1 MRKPVEIDSEEDGP
15 VIARAAAI
23 DVAKASGMVCT
34 RVPHASK
41 PGRKVTKVWEVD
53 AATDAIVELAGYLAA
68 LGIERVVLEAT
79 GDYWRCWYYLLSAA
93 GLECWLVNARDVKN
107 APGRP
112 KTDKLDAVWL
122 CKLNEKNMV
131 RRSFVP
137 AEPMRQVRDWTRDRF
152 DLVADRTRVRQRVEK
167 LLEDALLK
175 MSVVITDIFGVS
187 GRAIMA
193 ALIGGQRDPAK
204 LVALAVPRI
213 IKNKRAALTQALTG
227 RFTGHHA
234 ARLEMLLAQHDQLT
248 ALIDQVT
255 AQIDQAITA
264 LPPAPASDSTSGP
277 GTPAGDP
284 SGPGTAAASDAYL
297 SAVQRLC
304 EIPGIGPEIARSII
318 GEIGLDVTGV
328 FGTAQR
334 LCSWA
339 KVSPRTVQSGAT
351 KRSGKTGK
359 GNFYL
364 KSGLGQAATGAAK
377 TGTFLG
383 ERYRRLV
390 KRMPKAKAKTAIARS
405 ILVIVFELLADPTKR
420 FQDLGPGHYAKRMD
434 TGRRTTKLTDELR
447 ALGWSVTL
455 TPLAA

>member
-1 MRKPVEIDSEEDGP
+1 MRKPVEIDSDDDGP

-23 DVAKASGMVCT
+23 DVAKATGMICT

-53 AATDAIVELAGYLAA
+53 ATTAAIIELAGHLTA

-79 GDYWRCWYYLLSAA
+79 GDYWRCWHYLLSSA

-107 APGRP
+107 VPGRP
-112 KTDKLDAVWL
+112 KSDKLDAVWL

-193 ALIGGQRDPAK
+193 ALIDGQRDPAE
-204 LVALAVPRI
+204 LAALAVPRI
-213 IKNKRAALTQALTG
+213 IKNKRGALEQALTG

-255 AQIDQAITA
+255 TRIDQAITA
-264 LPPAPASDSTSGP
+264 LPPAPPADPASGP
-277 GTPAGDP
+277 GTPAAG
-284 SGPGTAAASDAYL
+284 DAYL
-297 SAVQRLC
+297 SAVERLC

-328 FGTAQR
+328 FGTATR

-339 KVSPRTVQSGAT
+339 KVAPRTVQSGAS

-377 TGTFLG
+377 TDTFLG

-405 ILVIVFELLADPTKR
+405 ILVIVFELLADPAKR
-420 FQDLGPGHYAKRMD
+420 YKDLGSGHYAKRMD
-434 TGRRTTKLTDELR
+434 TGRRTSKLTSELR
-447 ALGWSVTL
+447 ALGWEVTL
-455 TPLAA
+455 APLTA

>member
-1 MRKPVEIDSEEDGP
+1 VRKPVEIDSDDDGP

-23 DVAKASGMVCT
+23 DVAKATGMICT

-41 PGRKVTKVWEVD
+41 PDRKVTKVWEVD
-53 AATDAIVELAGYLAA
+53 ATTAAIIELAGHLTA

-79 GDYWRCWYYLLSAA
+79 GDYWRCWHYLLSSA

-107 APGRP
+107 VPGRP
-112 KTDKLDAVWL
+112 KSDKLDAVWL

-193 ALIGGQRDPAK
+193 ALIDGQRDPAE
-204 LVALAVPRI
+204 LAALAVPRI
-213 IKNKRAALTQALTG
+213 IKNKRGALEQALTG

-248 ALIDQVT
+248 TLIDQVT
-255 AQIDQAITA
+255 TRIDQAITA
-264 LPPAPASDSTSGP
+264 LPPAPPADPASGP
-277 GTPAGDP
+277 GTPAAG
-284 SGPGTAAASDAYL
+284 DAYL
-297 SAVQRLC
+297 SAVERLC

-328 FGTAQR
+328 FGTATR

-339 KVSPRTVQSGAT
+339 KVAPRTVQSGAS

-377 TGTFLG
+377 TDTFLG

-405 ILVIVFELLADPTKR
+405 ILVIVFELLADPAKR
-420 FQDLGPGHYAKRMD
+420 YKDLGSGHYAKRMD
-434 TGRRTTKLTDELR
+434 TGRRTARLTGELR
-447 ALGWSVTL
+447 ALGWEVTL
-455 TPLAA
+455 APLTA

>member
-1 MRKPVEIDSEEDGP
+1 MRKPVEIDSDDDGP
-15 VIARAAAI
+15 VIARAGAI
-23 DVAKASGMVCT
+23 DVAKATGMVCT
-34 RVPHASK
+34 RVPHATK
-41 PGRKVTKVWEVD
+41 PGRKVTRVWEVQATT
-53 AATDAIVELAGYLAA
+53 AAIMELAGHLAG

-79 GDYWRCWYYLLSAA
+79 SDYWRCWHYLLSAA
-93 GLECWLVNARDVKN
+93 GIECWLVNAREVKN
-107 APGRP
+107 VPGRP
-112 KTDKLDAVWL
+112 KSDKLDAVWL

-131 RRSFVP
+131 RPSFVP

-193 ALIGGQRDPAK
+193 ALISGQRDPAG

-213 IKNKRAALTQALTG
+213 IKNKQAALEQALTG
-227 RFTGHHA
+227 RFTDHHA
-234 ARLEMLLAQHDQLT
+234 ARLEILLAQHGQLS

-255 AQIDQAITA
+255 TQIDQAITA
-264 LPPAPASDSTSGP
+264 LAHLPAADPATRP
-277 GTPAGDP
+277 GYPADP
-284 SGPGTAAASDAYL
+284 GGEACL
-297 SAVQRLC
+297 SAIERLC
-304 EIPGIGPEIARSII
+304 EIPGIGPDTARSII
-318 GEIGLDVTGV
+318 GEIGLQVTEV
-328 FGTAQR
+328 FGTAQQ

-351 KRSGKTGK
+351 RRSGKTGK

-377 TGTFLG
+377 TDTFLG

-390 KRMPKAKAKTAIARS
+390 RRMPKAKAKTAIARS

-420 FQDLGPGHYAKRMD
+420 YKDLGPDHYAKRLD
-434 TGRRTTKLTDELR
+434 TGRRTAKLTGELR

>member
-1 MRKPVEIDSEEDGP
+1 MRKPVEIDSDDDGP

-23 DVAKASGMVCT
+23 DVAKATGMICT

-41 PGRKVTKVWEVD
+41 PDRKVTKVWEVD
-53 AATDAIVELAGYLAA
+53 ATTAAIIELAGHLTA

-79 GDYWRCWYYLLSAA
+79 GDYWRCWHYLLSSA

-107 APGRP
+107 VPGRP
-112 KTDKLDAVWL
+112 KSDKLDAVWL

-193 ALIGGQRDPAK
+193 ALIDGQRDPAE
-204 LVALAVPRI
+204 LAALAVPRI
-213 IKNKRAALTQALTG
+213 IKNKRGALEQALTG

-234 ARLEMLLAQHDQLT
+234 ARLEMLLTQHDQLT

-255 AQIDQAITA
+255 TRIDQAITA
-264 LPPAPASDSTSGP
+264 LPPAPPADPASGP
-277 GTPAGDP
+277 GTPAAG
-284 SGPGTAAASDAYL
+284 DAYL
-297 SAVQRLC
+297 SAVERLC

-328 FGTAQR
+328 FGTARR

-339 KVSPRTVQSGAT
+339 KVAPRTVQSGAS

-364 KSGLGQAATGAAK
+364 KSGLGQAATSAAK
-377 TGTFLG
+377 TDTFLG
-383 ERYRRLV
+383 ERYRRLI

-405 ILVIVFELLADPTKR
+405 ILVIVFELLADPAKR
-420 FQDLGPGHYAKRMD
+420 YKDLGSGHYAKRMD
-434 TGRRTTKLTDELR
+434 TGRRTARLTGELR
-447 ALGWSVTL
+447 ALGWEVTL
-455 TPLAA
+455 APLTA

>member
-1 MRKPVEIDSEEDGP
+1 MATSGP
-15 VIARAAAI
+15 PARDLSAPRNGRLRAPSARALA
-23 DVAKASGMVCT
+23 CT
-34 RVPHASK
+34 RVPHVSK
-41 PGRKVTKVWEVD
+41 PGRKVTKVWEAD
-53 AATDAIVELAGYLAA
+53 ATTAAIMELAGHLTGQ
-68 LGIERVVLEAT
+68 GIERVVLEAT
-79 GDYWRCWYYLLSAA
+79 GDYWRCWHYLLSAA
-93 GLECWLVNARDVKN
+93 GIECWLVNARDAKN
-107 APGRP
+107 VPDRP
-112 KTDKLDAVWL
+112 KSDKLDAVWL

-131 RRSFVP
+131 RPSFVP

-193 ALIGGQRDPAK
+193 ALIGGQRDPDE

-213 IKNKRAALTQALTG
+213 IKTKRAALERALTG

-234 ARLEMLLAQHDQLT
+234 ARLAILLTQHDQLS

-255 AQIDQAITA
+255 TQIDQAIATLARPPSATA
-264 LPPAPASDSTSGP
+264 
-277 GTPAGDP
+277 GTGDE
-284 SGPGTAAASDAYL
+284 DCL
-297 SAVQRLC
+297 SAIERLC
-304 EIPGIGPEIARSII
+304 EIPGIGPDTARSII
-318 GEIGLDVTGV
+318 GEIGLDVTAV
-328 FGTAQR
+328 FGTARQ

-339 KVSPRTVQSGAT
+339 KVTPRTVQSGAT
-351 KRSGKTGK
+351 RRSGKTGK

-377 TGTFLG
+377 TDTFLG
-383 ERYRRLV
+383 GRYRRLV

-405 ILVIVFELLADPTKR
+405 ILVIVFELLADPAKR
-420 FQDLGPGHYAKRMD
+420 YKDLGPDHYAKRLD
-434 TGRRTTKLTDELR
+434 TGRRTAKLTGELR

>member
-1 MRKPVEIDSEEDGP
+1 VRKPVEIDSDDDGP

-23 DVAKASGMVCT
+23 DVAKATGMICT

-41 PGRKVTKVWEVD
+41 PDRKVTKVWEVD
-53 AATDAIVELAGYLAA
+53 ATTAAIIELAGHLTA

-79 GDYWRCWYYLLSAA
+79 GDYWRCWHYLLSSA

-107 APGRP
+107 VPGRP
-112 KTDKLDAVWL
+112 KSDKLDAVWL

-193 ALIGGQRDPAK
+193 ALIDGQRDPAE
-204 LVALAVPRI
+204 LAALAVPRI
-213 IKNKRAALTQALTG
+213 IKNKRGALEQALTG

-255 AQIDQAITA
+255 TRIDQAITA
-264 LPPAPASDSTSGP
+264 LPPAPPADPASGP
-277 GTPAGDP
+277 GTPAAG
-284 SGPGTAAASDAYL
+284 DAYL
-297 SAVQRLC
+297 SAVERLC

-328 FGTAQR
+328 FGTATR

-339 KVSPRTVQSGAT
+339 KVAPRTVQSGAS

-377 TGTFLG
+377 TDTFLG

-405 ILVIVFELLADPTKR
+405 ILVIVFELLADPAKR
-420 FQDLGPGHYAKRMD
+420 YKDLGSGHYAKRMD
-434 TGRRTTKLTDELR
+434 TGRRTSKLTSELR
-447 ALGWSVTL
+447 ALGWEVTL
-455 TPLAA
+455 APLTA

>member
-53 AATDAIVELAGYLAA
+53 ATTDAIVELAGYLA
-68 LGIERVVLEAT
+68 
-79 GDYWRCWYYLLSAA
+79 
-93 GLECWLVNARDVKN
+93 

-131 RRSFVP
+131 RPSFVP

-193 ALIGGQRDPAK
+193 ALIDGERDPAA
-204 LVALAVPRI
+204 LVALAAPRI
-213 IKNKRAALTQALTG
+213 IKNKRAALQQALTG
-227 RFTGHHA
+227 RFTDHHA
-234 ARLEMLLAQHDQLT
+234 ARLKMLLALHDQLT
-248 ALIDQVT
+248 TLADQVT
-255 AQIDQAITA
+255 ARIVQAITA
-264 LPPAPASDSTSGP
+264 LPP
-277 GTPAGDP
+277 TPAGDP
-284 SGPGTAAASDAYL
+284 ASGPGAPAADPSGPDTAAACDAYL
-297 SAVQRLC
+297 STVQRRC
-304 EIPGIGPEIARSII
+304 EIPGIGPETARSII
-318 GEIGLDVTGV
+318 GEIGLDVAGV

-351 KRSGKTGK
+351 KRGGKTGK

-364 KSGLGQAATGAAK
+364 T
-377 TGTFLG
+377 
-383 ERYRRLV
+383 
-390 KRMPKAKAKTAIARS
+390 
-405 ILVIVFELLADPTKR
+405 
-420 FQDLGPGHYAKRMD
+420 
-434 TGRRTTKLTDELR
+434 
-447 ALGWSVTL
+447 
-455 TPLAA
+455 

>member
-1 MRKPVEIDSEEDGP
+1 MRKPVEIDSDDDGP

-23 DVAKASGMVCT
+23 DVAKATGMICT

-41 PGRKVTKVWEVD
+41 PDRKVTKVWEVD
-53 AATDAIVELAGYLAA
+53 ATTAAIIELAGHLTA

-79 GDYWRCWYYLLSAA
+79 GDYWRCWHYLLSSA

-107 APGRP
+107 VPGRP
-112 KTDKLDAVWL
+112 KSDKLDAVWL

-193 ALIGGQRDPAK
+193 ALIDGQRDPAE
-204 LVALAVPRI
+204 LAALAVPRI
-213 IKNKRAALTQALTG
+213 IKNKRGALEQALTG

-255 AQIDQAITA
+255 TRIDQAITA
-264 LPPAPASDSTSGP
+264 LPPAPPADPASGP
-277 GTPAGDP
+277 GTPAAG
-284 SGPGTAAASDAYL
+284 DAYL
-297 SAVQRLC
+297 SAVERLC

-328 FGTAQR
+328 FGTATR

-339 KVSPRTVQSGAT
+339 KVAPRTVQSGAS

-377 TGTFLG
+377 TDTFLG

-405 ILVIVFELLADPTKR
+405 ILVIVFELLADPAKR
-420 FQDLGPGHYAKRMD
+420 YKDLGSGHYAKRMD
-434 TGRRTTKLTDELR
+434 TGRRTARLTGELR
-447 ALGWSVTL
+447 ALGWEVTL
-455 TPLAA
+455 APLTA

>member
-1 MRKPVEIDSEEDGP
+1 VRKPVEIDSDDDGP

-23 DVAKASGMVCT
+23 DVAKATGMICT

-41 PGRKVTKVWEVD
+41 PDRKVTKVWEVD
-53 AATDAIVELAGYLAA
+53 ATTAAIIELAGHLTA

-79 GDYWRCWYYLLSAA
+79 GDYWRCWHYLLSSA

-107 APGRP
+107 VPGRP
-112 KTDKLDAVWL
+112 KSDKLDAVWL

-193 ALIGGQRDPAK
+193 ALIDGQRDPAE
-204 LVALAVPRI
+204 LAALAVPRI
-213 IKNKRAALTQALTG
+213 IKNKRGALEQALTG

-234 ARLEMLLAQHDQLT
+234 ARLEMLLTQHDQLT

-255 AQIDQAITA
+255 TRIDQAITA
-264 LPPAPASDSTSGP
+264 LPPAPPADPASGP
-277 GTPAGDP
+277 GTPAAG
-284 SGPGTAAASDAYL
+284 DAYL
-297 SAVQRLC
+297 SAVERLC

-328 FGTAQR
+328 FGTATR

-339 KVSPRTVQSGAT
+339 KVAPRTVQSGAS

-377 TGTFLG
+377 TDTFLG

-405 ILVIVFELLADPTKR
+405 ILVIVFELLADPAKR
-420 FQDLGPGHYAKRMD
+420 YKDLGSGHYAKRMD
-434 TGRRTTKLTDELR
+434 TGRRTARLTGELR
-447 ALGWSVTL
+447 ALGWEVTL
-455 TPLAA
+455 APLTA

>member
-1 MRKPVEIDSEEDGP
+1 MRKPVEIDSDDDGP

-23 DVAKASGMVCT
+23 DVAKATGMICT

-41 PGRKVTKVWEVD
+41 PDRKVTKVWEVD
-53 AATDAIVELAGYLAA
+53 ATTAAIIELAGHLTA

-79 GDYWRCWYYLLSAA
+79 GDYWRCWHYLLSSA

-107 APGRP
+107 VPGRP
-112 KTDKLDAVWL
+112 KSDKLDAVWL

-193 ALIGGQRDPAK
+193 ALIDGQRDPAE
-204 LVALAVPRI
+204 LAALAVPRI
-213 IKNKRAALTQALTG
+213 IKNKRGALEQALTG

-234 ARLEMLLAQHDQLT
+234 ARLEMLLTQHDQLT

-255 AQIDQAITA
+255 TRIDQAITA
-264 LPPAPASDSTSGP
+264 LPPAPPADPASGP
-277 GTPAGDP
+277 GTPAAG
-284 SGPGTAAASDAYL
+284 DAYL
-297 SAVQRLC
+297 SAVERLC

-328 FGTAQR
+328 FGTARR

-339 KVSPRTVQSGAT
+339 KVAPRTVQSGAS

-377 TGTFLG
+377 TDTFLG
-383 ERYRRLV
+383 ERYRRLI

-405 ILVIVFELLADPTKR
+405 ILVIVFELLADPAKR
-420 FQDLGPGHYAKRMD
+420 YKDLGSGHYAKRMD
-434 TGRRTTKLTDELR
+434 TGRRTARLTGELR
-447 ALGWSVTL
+447 ALGWEVTL
-455 TPLAA
+455 APLTA

>member
-1 MRKPVEIDSEEDGP
+1 MRKPVEIDSDDDGP

-23 DVAKASGMVCT
+23 DVAKATGMICT

-41 PGRKVTKVWEVD
+41 PDRKVTKVWEVD
-53 AATDAIVELAGYLAA
+53 ATTAAIIELAGHLTA

-79 GDYWRCWYYLLSAA
+79 GDYWRCWHYLLSSA

-107 APGRP
+107 VPGRP
-112 KTDKLDAVWL
+112 KSDKLDAVWL

-193 ALIGGQRDPAK
+193 ALIDGQRDPAE
-204 LVALAVPRI
+204 LAALAVPRI
-213 IKNKRAALTQALTG
+213 IKNKRGALEQALTG

-248 ALIDQVT
+248 TLIDQVT
-255 AQIDQAITA
+255 TRIDQAITA
-264 LPPAPASDSTSGP
+264 LPPAPPADPASGP
-277 GTPAGDP
+277 GTPAAG
-284 SGPGTAAASDAYL
+284 DAYL
-297 SAVQRLC
+297 SAVERLC

-328 FGTAQR
+328 FGTATR

-339 KVSPRTVQSGAT
+339 KVAPRTVQSGAS

-377 TGTFLG
+377 TDTFLG

-405 ILVIVFELLADPTKR
+405 ILVIVFELLADPAKR
-420 FQDLGPGHYAKRMD
+420 YKDLGSGHYAKRMD
-434 TGRRTTKLTDELR
+434 TGRRTARLTGELR
-447 ALGWSVTL
+447 ALGWEVTL
-455 TPLAA
+455 APLTA

>member
-1 MRKPVEIDSEEDGP
+1 MRKPVEIDSDDDGP

-23 DVAKASGMVCT
+23 DVAKATGMVCT

-41 PGRKVTKVWEVD
+41 PDRKVTKVWEVD
-53 AATDAIVELAGYLAA
+53 ATTAAIIELAGHLAG

-79 GDYWRCWYYLLSAA
+79 GDYWRCWHYLLSSA

-107 APGRP
+107 VPGRP
-112 KTDKLDAVWL
+112 KSDKLDAVWL

-137 AEPMRQVRDWTRDRF
+137 LEPMRQVRDWTRDRF

-193 ALIGGQRDPAK
+193 ALIDGQRDPAE
-204 LVALAVPRI
+204 LTALAVPRI
-213 IKNKRAALTQALTG
+213 IRNKRGALEQALTG

-234 ARLEMLLAQHDQLT
+234 ARLDMLLTQHDQLA

-255 AQIDQAITA
+255 SRIDQAINA
-264 LPPAPASDSTSGP
+264 LPPAPPADPASGP
-277 GTPAGDP
+277 GTPAAG
-284 SGPGTAAASDAYL
+284 GAYL
-297 SAVQRLC
+297 SAVERLC
-304 EIPGIGPEIARSII
+304 EVPGIGPEIARSVI

-328 FGTAQR
+328 FGTARR

-339 KVSPRTVQSGAT
+339 KVAPRTVQSGAS
-351 KRSGKTGK
+351 KRSGKPAKATTTSNPVSARPPPAPRK
-359 GNFYL
+359 PTPSSAN
-364 KSGLGQAATGAAK
+364 ATG
-377 TGTFLG
+377 G
-383 ERYRRLV
+383 
-390 KRMPKAKAKTAIARS
+390 
-405 ILVIVFELLADPTKR
+405 
-420 FQDLGPGHYAKRMD
+420 
-434 TGRRTTKLTDELR
+434 
-447 ALGWSVTL
+447 
-455 TPLAA
+455 

>member
-1 MRKPVEIDSEEDGP
+1 MRKPVEIDSDDDGP

-23 DVAKASGMVCT
+23 DVAKATGMICT

-41 PGRKVTKVWEVD
+41 PDRKVTKVWEVD
-53 AATDAIVELAGYLAA
+53 ATTAAIIELAGHLTA

-79 GDYWRCWYYLLSAA
+79 GDYWRCWHYLLSSA

-107 APGRP
+107 VPGRP
-112 KTDKLDAVWL
+112 KSDKLDAVWL

-193 ALIGGQRDPAK
+193 ALIDGQRDPAE
-204 LVALAVPRI
+204 LAALAVPRI
-213 IKNKRAALTQALTG
+213 IKNKRGALEQALTG

-234 ARLEMLLAQHDQLT
+234 ARLEMLLTQHDQLT

-255 AQIDQAITA
+255 TRIDQAITA
-264 LPPAPASDSTSGP
+264 LPPAPPADPASGR
-277 GTPAGDP
+277 GTPAAG
-284 SGPGTAAASDAYL
+284 DAYL
-297 SAVQRLC
+297 SAVERLC

-328 FGTAQR
+328 FGTARR

-339 KVSPRTVQSGAT
+339 KVAPRTVQSGAS

-377 TGTFLG
+377 TDTFLG
-383 ERYRRLV
+383 ERYRRLI

-405 ILVIVFELLADPTKR
+405 ILVIVFELLADPAKR
-420 FQDLGPGHYAKRMD
+420 YKDLGSGHYAKRMD
-434 TGRRTTKLTDELR
+434 TGRRTARLTGELR
-447 ALGWSVTL
+447 ALGWEVTL
-455 TPLAA
+455 APLTA